1 MKAEE
6 KKSKSWYQKNK
17 EEIIDT
23 ITIKRQMEYTGKL
36 KGEINDR
43 IEREYKTIKI
53 PLIMGFLYVSLGI
66 ILLYCIH
73 NKIY

>member
-43 IEREYKTIKI
+43 KKYGRSIRDHR
-53 PLIMGFLYVSLGI
+53 PGPGR
-66 ILLYCIH
+66 
-73 NKIY
+73 

>member
-23 ITIKRQMEYTGKL
+23 ITIKRQMKYTVKL
-36 KGEINDR
+36 KE
-43 IEREYKTIKI
+43 
-53 PLIMGFLYVSLGI
+53 V
-66 ILLYCIH
+66 
-73 NKIY
+73 